1 MPSLIITSQTPNGW
15 VARIANTEVEWVF
28 AGADAGPEIQYL
40 CVRDFARFMGD
51 GDMPRACLAGIE
63 GATDANVGDIAATLL
78 TTDALEFEG
87 ATLFTAATVGSE
99 TLAECVLEAG
109 EALIAVI

>member
-28 AGADAGPEIQYL
+28 EGYEAGLNIQYL
-40 CVRDFARFMGD
+40 CVRDFARFLGN
-51 GDMPRACLAGIE
+51 GDMVGACTAGLE
-63 GATDANVGDIAATLL
+63 GVTDANASGIAETLF

-87 ATLFTAATVGSE
+87 ETLFSAATMGSDF
-99 TLAECVLEAG
+99 LYECAVSAG